1 MHKLESDL
9 NQLYA
14 DFFKKCEIDEETG
27 IVKSNPY
34 KRFATKVAIG
44 ENYLNSEKKILFVS
58 LDMGRDENLV
68 DFNKNTFQDFQ
79 QRRDSV
85 CSGGNL
91 GDKNP
96 HMAGVYGTALYFL
109 KDHYNWEVSWKLL
122 VEKNQFFR
130 EILIANNG
138 ILPQN
143 VLKHI
148 ALLNFYNFVTVG
160 RKDRTGGSD
169 RKLVFEKDEI
179 NLLIQTINTLKIRG
193 SYGSLGDQVADFGG
207 NWYPFY
213 PSLGPTPATNTNWY
227 FSSGREAGTFAPGL
241 VDPTVTWVTTTT
253 LDFGLDLTAL
263 RNRFGLTFDWYKRSA
278 DDFLGSKGNYPAIL
292 GIILILLHF

>member
-179 NLLIQTINTLKIRG
+179 NLLIQTINTLKPDVIIVQSKTLVNYFKNLIKPNIPKNTDIYIGFHPSVFGRG
-193 SYGSLGDQVADFGG
+193 IKNRIPKNYVNNLI
-207 NWYPFY
+207 
-213 PSLGPTPATNTNWY
+213 T
-227 FSSGREAGTFAPGL
+227 SG
-241 VDPTVTWVTTTT
+241 
-253 LDFGLDLTAL
+253 
-263 RNRFGLTFDWYKRSA
+263 K
-278 DDFLGSKGNYPAIL
+278 I
-292 GIILILLHF
+292 